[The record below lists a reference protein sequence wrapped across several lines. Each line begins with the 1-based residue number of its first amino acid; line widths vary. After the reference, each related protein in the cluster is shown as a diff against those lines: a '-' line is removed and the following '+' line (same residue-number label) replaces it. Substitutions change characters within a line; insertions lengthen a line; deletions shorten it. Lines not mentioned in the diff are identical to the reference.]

1 MKVASRHSTIFLLL
15 LRGFKKKTMSIKN
28 TIKQAYHGKLLIL
41 VRNLCAATITLLVL
55 DAVCHF
61 NVAYGWVWNVYIQAN
76 LRDVS
81 SLPHASLDER
91 LTIKLGED
99 YQYLIFVRDATPTNA
114 VIFYPSLADF
124 TTVLPGNDKSPF
136 SGKLTDKLSA
146 IRILYPRR
154 IVMEDEMGRTP
165 WSFKI
170 TNVAIVNRRNIDKLP
185 YQVPSHYYIGVLPM
199 DSTMVKY

>member
-1 MKVASRHSTIFLLL
+1 MKGASLYSTIFLLL
-15 LRGFKKKTMSIKN
+15 LPGFKKKTMSIKN
-28 TIKQAYHGKLLIL
+28 TIKQAYHGKLFIL

-55 DAVCHF
+55 DAICHL

-91 LTIKLGED
+91 LTMKLGED

-124 TTVLPGNDKSPF
+124 TAVLPGNDKSPF

-185 YQVPSHYYIGVLPM
+185 YHVPSRYYIGVLPM